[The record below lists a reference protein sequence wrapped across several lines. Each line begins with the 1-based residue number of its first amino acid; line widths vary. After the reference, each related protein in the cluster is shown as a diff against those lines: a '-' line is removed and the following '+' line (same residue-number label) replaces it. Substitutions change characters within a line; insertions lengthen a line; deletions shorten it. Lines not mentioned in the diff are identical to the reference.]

1 MIRHLKIIEY
11 SLSSLVRRKYKNL
24 AIVLV
29 YAFTISVLA
38 SILFL
43 TYSLKTE
50 AANILVEAPDLVVQR
65 TMAGRHDLISEQYM
79 AKIKD
84 IPGVGKV
91 KPRYW
96 GYYYDA
102 LTEANY
108 TLLGVSAAPSELQ
121 MLTGKMPSGPG
132 ECVVGK
138 GVSQFRKVGLG
149 DELILVNSK
158 GLGVVLQVVGVFTT
172 DSDILTNDLIV
183 LGEQDLINFFGFPP
197 GQATDIAVEVY
208 NPKEVQTI
216 ATKIKRVL
224 PDSRPITKQEIIRTY
239 DAVFNWRS
247 GMMLTIF
254 SGALIAFCILAWDKA
269 TGISGEEKREIGIL
283 KAIGWD
289 TSDILELKF
298 WEGLIVSFT
307 SFLLGL
313 LVAFVHVFYFGAS
326 IMAPVIKGWSVLF
339 PNFRLIPYVDLYQVF
354 VIGFLT
360 VAPYVASTVIP
371 SWKAATTDP
380 ESVMRS

>member
-24 AIVLV
+24 AIILV

-79 AKIKD
+79 AKIKE

-132 ECVVGK
+132 ECVIGK

>member
-1 MIRHLKIIEY
+1 MIRHLKILEY
-11 SLSSLVRRKYKNL
+11 ALSSLIRRKYKNL
-24 AIVLV
+24 AIIMV

-50 AANILVEAPDLVVQR
+50 AANILIEAPDLVVQS
-65 TMAGRHDLISEQYM
+65 TMAGRHDLISEEYM
-79 AKIKD
+79 TKIKE
-84 IPGVGKV
+84 IPGIGTV
-91 KPRYW
+91 KPRFW

-108 TLLGVSAAPSELQ
+108 TLLGAADTPSELQ
-121 MLTGKMPSGPG
+121 MVVGKMPSGPG
-132 ECVVGK
+132 QCVIGE
-138 GVSQFRKVGLG
+138 GVSHFRKVGLG

-158 GLGVVLQVVGVFTT
+158 GLGEVFEVVGVFTA

-183 LGEQDLINFFGFPP
+183 MDEQLLAEFFGFPP
-197 GQATDIAVEVY
+197 GKATDIAVQVY
-208 NPKEVQTI
+208 NKNEVQTI
-216 ATKIKRVL
+216 AKKIKRVL

-254 SGALIAFCILAWDKA
+254 SAALIAFCILAWDKA

-298 WEGLIVSFT
+298 WEGLVVSFT
-307 SFLLGL
+307 SFLVGI
-313 LVAFVHVFYFGAS
+313 LVAFVHVFYFGAGM
-326 IMAPVIKGWSVLF
+326 MAPVIKGWSVLF
-339 PNFRLIPYVDLYQVF
+339 PSFRLIPYVDLYQVF